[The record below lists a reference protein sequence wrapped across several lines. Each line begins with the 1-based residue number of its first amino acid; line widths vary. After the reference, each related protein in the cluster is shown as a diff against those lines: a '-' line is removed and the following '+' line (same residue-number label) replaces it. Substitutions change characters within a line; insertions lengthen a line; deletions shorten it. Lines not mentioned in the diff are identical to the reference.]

1 MRRRYAGPC
10 LPPILAAAVAA
21 SSAPR
26 AHADE
31 RAPSLFVLNWHAPD
45 ECANGRAVEREVLR
59 LLTNTTRGAQPTME
73 FEATLSKQPT
83 GRYSLTLETT
93 VEQGR
98 FRRTLEA
105 SRCDELIKPA
115 ATVIALAVDPEA
127 TNLSLEPREPPP
139 TDRTAPPPDSAATA
153 APGPAPHAEPEAR
166 ATPPPPSDRATP
178 ITAGPARDRVRP
190 SPRSSHSIA
199 AYVRA
204 SAVAD
209 FGALPQPALGPAAAV
224 GVEIGSGA
232 LRAEAGFFYLPPQRV
247 ALSTSPEQGGDIEL
261 VALSLSGCWLPV
273 HEALLLGPCLGL
285 EGGRASGSGFGV
297 RNPASDDL
305 TWFAARAGGLAGYRF
320 EQPLDARL
328 AVLVRADA
336 FVRPSESAFVFE
348 DLGEVHRPSSFGFR
362 ADLGLE
368 FRFR

>member
-1 MRRRYAGPC
+1 M
-10 LPPILAAAVAA
+10 AA
-21 SSAPR
+21 SSSPR

-31 RAPSLFVLNWHAPD
+31 PARSLFVLNWHAPS
-45 ECANGRAVEREVLR
+45 ECANGPAVEGEVLR
-59 LLTNTTRGAQPTME
+59 LLTNTTRGAQPTMR
-73 FEATLSKQPT
+73 FEATLSKLST

-127 TNLSLEPREPPP
+127 PILSLEASEQPP
-139 TDRTAPPPDSAATA
+139 TDRAAPPPDSAVTA
-153 APGPAPHAEPEAR
+153 APQIEPEANAAPPRQSTPR
-166 ATPPPPSDRATP
+166 AQPDRAAP
-178 ITAGPARDRVRP
+178 MPVSPARDRVHP
-190 SPRSSHSIA
+190 SPASRPVIA
-199 AYVRA
+199 AYARA

-209 FGALPQPALGPAAAV
+209 FGALPQPALGPGAAV
-224 GVEIGSGA
+224 GVEFGSGA
-232 LRAEAGFFYLPPQRV
+232 LRAEAAFFYLPPER
-247 ALSTSPEQGGDIEL
+247 ATLSTGSDQGGEIEL
-261 VALSLSGCWLPV
+261 VALALSGCWLPV
-273 HEALLLGPCLGL
+273 NEALLLGTCLGL
-285 EGGRASGSGFGV
+285 EGGRESGRGFGV

-320 EQPLDARL
+320 AQPLDSRL

-336 FVRPSESAFVFE
+336 FLRPSESAFVFE
-348 DLGEVHRPSSFGFR
+348 DLGQVHRPSSFGFR